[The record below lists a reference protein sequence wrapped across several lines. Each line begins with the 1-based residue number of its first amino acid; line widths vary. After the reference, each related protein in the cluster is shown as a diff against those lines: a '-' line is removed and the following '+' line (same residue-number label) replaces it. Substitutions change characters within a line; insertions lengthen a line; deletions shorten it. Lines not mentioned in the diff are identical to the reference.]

1 MDWAILACLVLA
13 LYWLWEIR
21 RVLGVRSR
29 TRLVRRLTPQSLRR
43 DGFKGAIPPARFVV
57 VRWPDGLYFY
67 NGCYGA
73 QAREAYDRNNP
84 QAGEEIELWEL
95 GNCRSVK

>member
-1 MDWAILACLVLA
+1 MTWAILAGLVLA

-21 RVLGVRSR
+21 RTLGVRTPS
-29 TRLVRRLTPQSLRR
+29 RLVRRLTPSLRR
-43 DGFKGAIPPARFVV
+43 ADFRGAIPPARYCV
-57 VRWPDGLYFY
+57 VRWPDGLLLY

-73 QAREAYDRNNP
+73 QAREAFDRNNP

-95 GNCRSVK
+95 GNCRGVK